1 LDNVTQQNED
11 IHDSTSRN
19 FFAWR
24 CEVVRT
30 EMRPFGRA
38 QREGC
43 GLWSVKASKYPL
55 GHKHLQA
62 NCDCGRRSRLN
73 MKTRRV
79 YAYESRE
86 DAEQHCHA
94 LNRESEMI
102 V

>member
-1 LDNVTQQNED
+1 MDNEELNNGEN
-11 IHDSTSRN
+11 HDSTSRN

-30 EMRPFGRA
+30 EMRPFGRP

-55 GHKHLQA
+55 GHKHLLSD
-62 NCDCGRRSRLN
+62 CDCGRRSRLN
-73 MKTRRV
+73 PTTRKV

-86 DAEQHCHA
+86 AAEQHCEA
-94 LNRESEMI
+94 LNRESGMI
-102 V
+102 I